1 MKKVLVMFMVGVS
14 ISFVGCKDNSKSD
27 SLELKEVSYSNKENR
42 IEDFKIEFYEG
53 NLYGYTEEVVLD
65 DILINTNLVLLKDI
79 DKEDLVNFRLEYLIK
94 FNGEEYVKSDYIK
107 KEKLDKYNI
116 YIFKINKNGDIK
128 SVKDIEERDRFTFY
142 ENGKVIYKV
151 KEDVKDRINKNFKG
165 IEEGFSINKNSIS
178 LDYLKGSNKKYF
190 LLKVSNIYGM
200 QYVIIN
206 KENDKAYYSEYIKH
220 SFPKDK
226 LNLEEEI
233 FKDKDSLYKIDGK
246 GILYK
251 TDINFK
257 NQFKKV
263 KDLNE
268 YILGVVESK
277 ENIYLVNNKYE
288 IKKFK
293 EENLEL
299 LKGYSKDLRADERSD
314 LFIYENSN
322 EIYIGKPK
330 GNKIE
335 VISKFYLK
343 ENESILSIS
352 DNKIVIKE
360 YDVRKGKVIYK
371 FYKI

>member
-14 ISFVGCKDNSKSD
+14 ISFVGCIDDSKGN

-42 IEDFKIEFYEG
+42 IEDFKIEFNEG

-65 DILINTNLVLLKDI
+65 DILINTHLVLLKDI

-107 KEKLDKYNI
+107 KEKLDKYDI

-128 SVKDIEERDRFTFY
+128 RVKDIKERDIFTFY
-142 ENGKVIYKV
+142 ENGKAIYKV
-151 KEDVKDRINKNFKG
+151 KEEVKEKIYKNFKG
-165 IEEGFSINKNSIS
+165 IEEEFPINKNSVS
-178 LDYLKGSNKKYF
+178 LNYLKGSNKKYF

-233 FKDKDSLYKIDGK
+233 FIDKDSLYKIDGK
-246 GILYK
+246 GYLYK
-251 TDINFK
+251 TDINLK
-257 NQFKKV
+257 NQFEKV

-268 YILGVVESK
+268 YILGVVESE

-299 LKGYSKDLRADERSD
+299 LKSYSKDLRADERFD

-335 VISKFYLK
+335 VISKIHLK
-343 ENESILSIS
+343 DNESILSIS
-352 DNKIVIKE
+352 DNKVVIKE

>member
-14 ISFVGCKDNSKSD
+14 ISFVGCIDDSKGN

-42 IEDFKIEFYEG
+42 IEDFKIEFNEG
-53 NLYGYTEEVVLD
+53 NLYGYTEEVILD
-65 DILINTNLVLLKDI
+65 DILINTHLVLLKDI

-107 KEKLDKYNI
+107 KEKLDKYDI

-128 SVKDIEERDRFTFY
+128 RVKDIKERDIFTFY
-142 ENGKVIYKV
+142 ENGKAIYKV
-151 KEDVKDRINKNFKG
+151 KEDVKEKIYKNFKG
-165 IEEGFSINKNSIS
+165 IEEEFSINKNSVS
-178 LDYLKGSNKKYF
+178 LNYLKGSNKKYF

-206 KENDKAYYSEYIKH
+206 KEKDKAYYSEYIKY

-233 FKDKDSLYKIDGK
+233 FIDKDSLYKIDGK
-246 GILYK
+246 GSLYK

-268 YILGVVESK
+268 YILGVVESE

-299 LKGYSKDLRADERSD
+299 LKSYSKGLRADERFD

-335 VISKFYLK
+335 VISKIYLK
-343 ENESILSIS
+343 DNESILSIS
-352 DNKIVIKE
+352 DNKVVIKE

>member
-14 ISFVGCKDNSKSD
+14 ISFVGCIDDSKGN

-42 IEDFKIEFYEG
+42 IEDFKIEFNEG
-53 NLYGYTEEVVLD
+53 NLYGYTEEVILD
-65 DILINTNLVLLKDI
+65 DILINTHLVLLKDI

-107 KEKLDKYNI
+107 KEKLDKYDI

-128 SVKDIEERDRFTFY
+128 RVKDIKERDIFTFY
-142 ENGKVIYKV
+142 ENGKAIYKV
-151 KEDVKDRINKNFKG
+151 KEDVKEKIYKNFKG
-165 IEEGFSINKNSIS
+165 IEEEFSINKNSVS
-178 LDYLKGSNKKYF
+178 LNYLKGSNKKYF

-206 KENDKAYYSEYIKH
+206 KEKDKAYYSEYIKY

-233 FKDKDSLYKIDGK
+233 FIDKDSLYKIDGK
-246 GILYK
+246 GSLYK

-257 NQFKKV
+257 NQFNKV

-268 YILGVVESK
+268 YILGVVESE

-299 LKGYSKDLRADERSD
+299 LKSYSKGLRADERFD

-335 VISKFYLK
+335 VISKIYLK
-343 ENESILSIS
+343 DNESILSIS
-352 DNKIVIKE
+352 DNKVVIKE

>member
-1 MKKVLVMFMVGVS
+1 MKKVLVMFIVVVS
-14 ISFVGCKDNSKSD
+14 ISFVGCIDDTKGN
-27 SLELKEVSYSNKENR
+27 SLEFKEVSYSNKENR
-42 IEDFKIEFYEG
+42 IEDFKIEFNEG

-65 DILINTNLVLLKDI
+65 DILINTHLVLLKDI

-107 KEKLDKYNI
+107 KEKLDKYDI

-128 SVKDIEERDRFTFY
+128 KVEDIKERDIFTFY
-142 ENGKVIYKV
+142 ENGKAIYKV
-151 KEDVKDRINKNFKG
+151 KEEVKEKIYKNFKG
-165 IEEGFSINKNSIS
+165 IEEEFSINKNSVS
-178 LDYLKGSNKKYF
+178 LNYLKGSNKKYF

-233 FKDKDSLYKIDGK
+233 FIDKDSLYKIDGK
-246 GILYK
+246 GFLYK

-268 YILGVVESK
+268 YILGVVESE

-299 LKGYSKDLRADERSD
+299 LKSYSRDLRADERFD

-330 GNKIE
+330 ENKIE
-335 VISKFYLK
+335 VISKIHLK
-343 ENESILSIS
+343 DNESILSIS
-352 DNKIVIKE
+352 DNKVVIKE

>member
-1 MKKVLVMFMVGVS
+1 MKKVLVMFMVVVS
-14 ISFVGCKDNSKSD
+14 ISFVGCIDDSKGN

-42 IEDFKIEFYEG
+42 IEDFKIEFNEG
-53 NLYGYTEEVVLD
+53 NLYGYTEEVILD
-65 DILINTNLVLLKDI
+65 DILINTHLVLLKDI

-107 KEKLDKYNI
+107 KEKLDKYDI

-128 SVKDIEERDRFTFY
+128 RVKDIKERDIFTFY
-142 ENGKVIYKV
+142 ENGKAIYKV
-151 KEDVKDRINKNFKG
+151 KEDVKEKIYKNFKG
-165 IEEGFSINKNSIS
+165 IEEEFSINKNSVS
-178 LDYLKGSNKKYF
+178 LNYLKGSNKKYF

-206 KENDKAYYSEYIKH
+206 KEKDKAYYSEYIKY

-233 FKDKDSLYKIDGK
+233 FIDKDSLYKIDGK
-246 GILYK
+246 GSLYK

-257 NQFKKV
+257 NQFNKV

-268 YILGVVESK
+268 YILGVVESE

-299 LKGYSKDLRADERSD
+299 LKSYSKGLRADERFD

-335 VISKFYLK
+335 VISKIYLK
-343 ENESILSIS
+343 DNESILSIS
-352 DNKIVIKE
+352 DNKVVIKE

>member
-14 ISFVGCKDNSKSD
+14 ISFVGCIDDSKGN

-42 IEDFKIEFYEG
+42 IEDFKIEFNEG
-53 NLYGYTEEVVLD
+53 NLYGYTEEVILD
-65 DILINTNLVLLKDI
+65 DILINTHLVLLKDI

-107 KEKLDKYNI
+107 KEKLDKYDI

-128 SVKDIEERDRFTFY
+128 RVKDIKERDIFTFY
-142 ENGKVIYKV
+142 ENGKAIYKV
-151 KEDVKDRINKNFKG
+151 KEEVKEKIYKNFKG
-165 IEEGFSINKNSIS
+165 IEEEFPINKNSVS
-178 LDYLKGSNKKYF
+178 LNYLKGSNKKYF

-233 FKDKDSLYKIDGK
+233 FIDKDSLYKIDGK
-246 GILYK
+246 GYLYK

-257 NQFKKV
+257 NQFEKV

-268 YILGVVESK
+268 YILGVVESE

-299 LKGYSKDLRADERSD
+299 LKSYSKGLRADERFD

-335 VISKFYLK
+335 VISKIHLK
-343 ENESILSIS
+343 DNESILSIS
-352 DNKIVIKE
+352 DNKVVIKE

>member
-14 ISFVGCKDNSKSD
+14 ISFVGCIDDSKGN

-42 IEDFKIEFYEG
+42 IEDFKIEFNEG
-53 NLYGYTEEVVLD
+53 NLYGYTEEVILD
-65 DILINTNLVLLKDI
+65 DILINTHLVLLKDI

-107 KEKLDKYNI
+107 KEKLDKYDI

-128 SVKDIEERDRFTFY
+128 RVKDIKERDIFTFY
-142 ENGKVIYKV
+142 ENGKAIYKV
-151 KEDVKDRINKNFKG
+151 KEEVKEKIYKNFKG
-165 IEEGFSINKNSIS
+165 IEEEFSINKNSVS
-178 LDYLKGSNKKYF
+178 LNYLKGSNKKYF

-233 FKDKDSLYKIDGK
+233 FIDKDSLYKIDGK
-246 GILYK
+246 GSLYK

-268 YILGVVESK
+268 YILGVVESE

-299 LKGYSKDLRADERSD
+299 LKSYSKDLRADERFD

-335 VISKFYLK
+335 VISKIYLK
-343 ENESILSIS
+343 DNESILSIS
-352 DNKIVIKE
+352 DNKVVIKE

>member
-14 ISFVGCKDNSKSD
+14 ISFVGCIDDSKGN

-42 IEDFKIEFYEG
+42 IEDFKIEFNEG
-53 NLYGYTEEVVLD
+53 NLYGYTEEVILD
-65 DILINTNLVLLKDI
+65 YILINTHLVLLKDI

-107 KEKLDKYNI
+107 KEKLDKYDI

-128 SVKDIEERDRFTFY
+128 RVKDIKERDIFTFY
-142 ENGKVIYKV
+142 ENGKAIYKV
-151 KEDVKDRINKNFKG
+151 KEDVKEKIYKNFKG
-165 IEEGFSINKNSIS
+165 IEEEFSINKNSVS
-178 LDYLKGSNKKYF
+178 LNYLKGSNKKYF

-206 KENDKAYYSEYIKH
+206 KEKDKAYYSEYIKY

-233 FKDKDSLYKIDGK
+233 FIDKDSIYKIDGK
-246 GILYK
+246 GSLYK

-257 NQFKKV
+257 NQFEKV

-268 YILGVVESK
+268 YILGVVESE

-299 LKGYSKDLRADERSD
+299 LKSYSKGLRADERFD

-335 VISKFYLK
+335 VISKIYLK
-343 ENESILSIS
+343 DNESILSIS
-352 DNKIVIKE
+352 DNKVVIKE